1 MILSKEVREYKK
13 KYIKEWRKKNKN
25 ANKKLNKKHFKKYY
39 EKNKKKL
46 NKKNREYNKLLFHC
60 LFCNKT
66 LHLCNKKRHN
76 RTKIH
81 KNNILK
87 FNKIL
92 KKYKLNLKKI

>member
-1 MILSKEVREYKK
+1 MVLTKERREYIKNYMKK
-13 KYIKEWRKKNKN
+13 WRKKNKEL
-25 ANKKLNKKHFKKYY
+25 NKKLNKNYSKKYY
-39 EKNKKKL
+39 NKNVEKIKKKARL
-46 NKKNREYNKLLFHC
+46 KSKLIYHC

-66 LHLCNKKRHN
+66 LHFSHKKRHN